1 MADRSYKNPFTGRP
15 YMTEQA
21 CVGAVE
27 RDHSQ
32 QLEVLGVTARQA
44 IFNVRNRMPIGTKNG
59 KSVIS
64 GKPTSWNEKAGRYQR
79 FADDG
84 ERAQYRQMFLE
95 RMRRVHGKDHLLD
108 DPNQQRFM
116 LASRSISGTYEF
128 KDGSKKTYTGQE
140 ELALLK
146 FLDDA
151 LGWPGADVHCPAPQ
165 NFEYTDQGG
174 RKRWYIPDVYIE
186 SVNLI
191 VEVKGEMHNGYRSR
205 DIDIERAKD
214 AVLETSGY
222 AYVKTEDRNY
232 GDLMDALAHAKAQ
245 TEADDARHR

>member
-1 MADRSYKNPFTGRP
+1 MADRSYKDPFTGRP
-15 YMTEQA
+15 YMSEQA

-32 QLEVLGVTARQA
+32 QLKALGVTARQA
-44 IFNVRNRMPIGTKNG
+44 VFNVRNRMPIGTKNG

-64 GKPTSWNEKAGRYQR
+64 GKPTAWNEKAGRYQR

-165 NFEYTDQGG
+165 NFQYTDTQG
-174 RKRWYIPDVYIE
+174 KTRWYIPDLYLE
-186 SVNLI
+186 SLNMI
-191 VEVKGEMHNGYRSR
+191 VEVKGSMHNGYRLR
-205 DIDIERAKD
+205 DLSIERTKD
-214 AVLETSGY
+214 EVLGTSGY
-222 AYVKTEDRNY
+222 TYVKVEDRSY
-232 GDLMDALAHAKAQ
+232 CDLLDSMAYAKLQ
-245 TEADDARHR
+245 SD